1 LKLLSLGR
9 QMWRFLKDFIGFS
22 GRSAVLAGVLVGL
35 GAVVEGVGIMLL
47 APLIT
52 VLTGAE
58 ATSGW
63 VGRLTQQLLE
73 PLAGLGRTGTLAAL
87 LVAFGLLVG
96 ARALIILAR
105 DMTLTRLQA
114 GFVEARRLSI
124 TRGLANSS
132 WDVVTR
138 LSHARIAHLMGSDIQ
153 RVGAALNIAIQSA
166 VALVTLVVLLGV
178 SFLLSPAL
186 ASLSLGLLLITGLF
200 LAPALIKAHDNGMAV
215 TSGQFKL
222 MQDTGWFLGGLKQ
235 AFSHNR
241 EAEFVAGIEALLKS
255 LVNLQMTFVRQRT
268 AARMLTSTLAAIVA
282 GVAILVGYGVL
293 HLGASVLVILL
304 LTLARTAAPI
314 ALLQQNALQMVNA
327 LPAYAVIKALEDE
340 LTSAARPAEVADLSG
355 QVVLPTAADV
365 AFDQVTFQH
374 SIGSEA
380 PTGVVDLTLT
390 LTLSP
395 GQFVGVT
402 GASGAGKTTFADLLA
417 GLYRPQG
424 GRILVGGQP
433 LEGEIARQW
442 RDRLAYVPQDPFLLH
457 DSIRNNLAWHG
468 PSATEDEMW
477 QALTATRAAE
487 LVRGLPEG
495 LDSLVGERGA
505 RISGGERQRIAL
517 ACALLRHPAVLV
529 LDEATSAI
537 DVATEDLILKTLREQ
552 NPDVLMVIVA
562 HREESLRRC
571 TRRIALAE
579 GRLAGTVE

>member
-9 QMWRFLKDFIGFS
+9 QLWRFLKDFAGFG
-22 GRSAVLAGVLVGL
+22 GRSAIVAGVLVGL
-35 GAVVEGVGIMLL
+35 GAVVEGAGIMLL

-58 ATSGW
+58 ASGGW
-63 VGRLTQQLLE
+63 IGRLTRLLLE
-73 PLAGLGRTGTLAAL
+73 PLSGLGRTGTLAAL
-87 LVAFGLLVG
+87 LAGFGVLIA

-105 DMTLTRLQA
+105 DVTLIRLQA

-132 WDVVTR
+132 WDVVNR
-138 LSHARIAHLMGSDIQ
+138 LSHARISHLMGADIQ

-166 VALVTLVVLLGV
+166 VAVVTLVVLLAV
-178 SFLLSPAL
+178 SFLISPAL
-186 ASLSLGLLLITGLF
+186 AALSLGLLLITGLF
-200 LAPALIKAHDNGMAV
+200 LAPALIKAHDNGMAA
-215 TSGQFKL
+215 TRGQFQL

-241 EAEFVAGIEALLKS
+241 EAEFVTGIERLLKS
-255 LVNLQMTFVRQRT
+255 LVDLQMTFVRQRT
-268 AARMLTSTLAAIVA
+268 AARMLTTTLAAIVA

-304 LTLARTAAPI
+304 LTLARTAGPI
-314 ALLQQNALQMVNA
+314 ALLQQNALQLVNA
-327 LPAYAVIKALEDE
+327 LPAYAVIRALEDE
-340 LTSAARPAEVADLSG
+340 LTAAARPPEAADG
-355 QVVLPTAADV
+355 MHDGVLPTTAEIV
-365 AFDQVTFQH
+365 FDHVTFQH
-374 SIGSEA
+374 AAASEA
-380 PTGVVDLTLT
+380 PTGVVDLTV
-390 LTLSP
+390 TLSP

-402 GASGAGKTTFADLLA
+402 GASGAGKTTFADLLSALYSPQA
-417 GLYRPQG
+417 GTITVD
-424 GRILVGGQP
+424 GRR
-433 LEGEIARQW
+433 LEGAVGRRW
-442 RDRLAYVPQDPFLLH
+442 RDQLAYVPQDPFLLN

-468 PSATEDEMW
+468 PSASEADMW
-477 QALTATRAAE
+477 AALSTTCAAA

-517 ACALLRHPAVLV
+517 ACALLRRPRVLV

-537 DVATEDLILKTLREQ
+537 DVATEDMILRAIRAQ

-562 HREESLRRC
+562 HREESLRHC
-571 TRRIALAE
+571 TRRIALAD
-579 GRLAGTVE
+579 GRLVAG